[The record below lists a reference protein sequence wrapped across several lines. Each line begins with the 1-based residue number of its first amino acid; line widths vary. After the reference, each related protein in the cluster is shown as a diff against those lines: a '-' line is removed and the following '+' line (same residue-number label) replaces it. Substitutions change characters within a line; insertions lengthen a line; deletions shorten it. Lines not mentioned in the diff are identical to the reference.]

1 MTPVRMAV
9 MILLQHPQLYEAVP
23 DTDNLHRLDMPG
35 LAILIQLLET
45 MREHPHLK
53 TAQLLE
59 RWRDTQQAPYMEKLA
74 MQPLNLSPEQLEHE
88 LIGIVSRLNKQAR
101 DERYTYLI
109 NKGLSNLTESERIE
123 INSYK

>member
-1 MTPVRMAV
+1 
-9 MILLQHPQLYEAVP
+9 
-23 DTDNLHRLDMPG
+23 

-88 LIGIVSRLNKQAR
+88 LVGIVSRLNKQAR

>member
-1 MTPVRMAV
+1 
-9 MILLQHPQLYEAVP
+9 
-23 DTDNLHRLDMPG
+23 
-35 LAILIQLLET
+35 
-45 MREHPHLK
+45 
-53 TAQLLE
+53 
-59 RWRDTQQAPYMEKLA
+59 

-109 NKGLSNLTESERIE
+109 NKGLSQLTESERIE